1 MIAELAANGIG
12 VVMVSSELA
21 ELLGFCHRVVVMRE
35 GHIVDEFDGAT
46 STEEDVLR
54 SAVPVHHIAKAG

>member
-1 MIAELAANGIG
+1 
-12 VVMVSSELA
+12 MVSSELA
-21 ELLGFCHRVVVMRE
+21 ELLGFCHRVLVMRE

-46 STEEDVLR
+46 STEEDLLR

>member
-12 VVMVSSELA
+12 IVMVSSELA
-21 ELLGFCHRVVVMRE
+21 ELLGFCHRVLVMRE
-35 GHIVDEFDGAT
+35 ATSSTSSDGAT

>member
-1 MIAELAANGIG
+1 
-12 VVMVSSELA
+12 
-21 ELLGFCHRVVVMRE
+21 VMRE
-35 GHIVDEFDGAT
+35 GHIVDELDGAT